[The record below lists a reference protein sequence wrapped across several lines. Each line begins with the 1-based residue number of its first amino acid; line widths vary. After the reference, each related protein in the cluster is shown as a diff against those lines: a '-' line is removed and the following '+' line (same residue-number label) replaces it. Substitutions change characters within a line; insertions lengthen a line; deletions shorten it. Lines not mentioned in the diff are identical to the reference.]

1 MDKNKTEFSKRG
13 YLKEDFRI
21 FDLKS
26 DDMEEMCA
34 HYHDF
39 DKIVFFQNGNASYQ
53 VEGRTYALEPFDLV
67 LVGCGE
73 IHRPILH
80 EAAGYERIIFYLEPD
95 FLSRAGG
102 LISETNIPE
111 APGTDALNG
120 GFPPRPNLPENSLRA
135 CFSQAKEAGSHVL
148 RLPSMRKS
156 RLFRIISD
164 LKAELA
170 APDSHGASLAVRLLV
185 LQFLV
190 EVNRQALSGQALYP
204 DAGEEDAFI
213 IKLLSYLHAHLT
225 EDLTIEQIAEAF
237 YLSPSHLM
245 HTFKRETGGTIGQ
258 YLSRKR
264 LMLAKDRIRAGLP
277 ATEAALASGFQSYS
291 AFFRAYK
298 KAFGLSPGRG

>member
-1 MDKNKTEFSKRG
+1 MAKNNTEFSKRG

-39 DKIVFFQNGNASYQ
+39 DKIVFFRNGNASYQ

-80 EAAGYERIIFYLEPD
+80 ETTGYERIIFYLEPD

-102 LISETNIPE
+102 LTPQSDVPE
-111 APGTDALNG
+111 G
-120 GFPPRPNLPENSLRA
+120 SLRA
-135 CFSQAKEAGSHVL
+135 CFSQVKEAGSHVL
-148 RLPSMRKS
+148 RLPAVRQS
-156 RLFRIISD
+156 RLFRVIAD
-164 LKAELA
+164 LQAELA
-170 APDSHGASLAVRLLV
+170 RPDRYGTALAVRLLV

-225 EDLTIEQIAEAF
+225 EELTIEQIAEAF

>member
-1 MDKNKTEFSKRG
+1 MSEFSKRG

-21 FDLKS
+21 FYLKS
-26 DDMEEMCA
+26 DDMEELCA

-67 LVGCGE
+67 LVGHGE

-80 EAAGYERIIFYLEPD
+80 ETTGYERMIFYLEPD

-102 LISETNIPE
+102 LP
-111 APGTDALNG
+111 PRTDASKD
-120 GFPPRPNLPENSLRA
+120 NLRV
-135 CFSQAKEAGSHVL
+135 CFTHAKEAGSHVL
-148 RLPSMRKS
+148 RLPAIRQS
-156 RLFRIISD
+156 RLFRILSD
-164 LKAELA
+164 LKAELTE
-170 APDSHGASLAVRLLV
+170 PERYGSSLATRLL
-185 LQFLV
+185 LLEFLV
-190 EVNRQALSGQALYP
+190 EVNRQALSHHALYP
-204 DAGEEDAFI
+204 NAGEEDAFI
-213 IKLLSYLHAHLT
+213 VKLLSYLHAHLT

-245 HTFKRETGGTIGQ
+245 HTFKRETGSTIGQ

-277 ATEAALASGFQSYS
+277 ATESALACGFQSYS

-298 KAFGLSPGRG
+298 KAFGVSPTKG